1 MFVYLIVLFL
11 IIIIII
17 GRHPNG
23 TIIDTSSEYRMM
35 TSSSS
40 TTDPPTPQPTEGDSE
55 SDNGYKVDGSILTLI
70 IAMSFC
76 KMFYDSTFN

>member
-1 MFVYLIVLFL
+1 MFLIIL

-17 GRHPNG
+17 ARHPNG
-23 TIIDTSSEYRMM
+23 TIIDTSSDYRIM

-40 TTDPPTPQPTEGDSE
+40 TTDPPTSQPTEGDSE